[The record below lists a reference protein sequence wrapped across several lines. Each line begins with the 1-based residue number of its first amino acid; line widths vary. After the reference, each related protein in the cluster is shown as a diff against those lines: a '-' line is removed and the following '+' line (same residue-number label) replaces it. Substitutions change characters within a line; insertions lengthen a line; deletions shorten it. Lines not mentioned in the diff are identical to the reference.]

1 MKKLI
6 AAVLIVCLLF
16 AGFISYLNWE
26 KKSPAVDQPQDI
38 QESAEP
44 QIRTL
49 NVERLYAS
57 HQPDEVVMTINGKDV
72 TWKEYFYFVNA
83 NANTV
88 SSYLSS
94 MQAYG
99 LAADWED
106 ELSEGETYLDYVTN
120 YTEDAIRQMITI
132 ESIAEENGASI
143 TVEDQ
148 QAMDAEAESTKVAVC
163 GEGATDEDFDA
174 FLAQQY
180 MDRAFYD
187 RIGRVNYLYQNGFT
201 AIYGE
206 NGALVSDEDAL
217 SYLEGMGYMSVNH
230 ILYLTTDMSTGE
242 ELDAATVEDKL
253 AGAQQMS
260 EYLKTLEVESQ
271 EELVARFVELKAQE
285 CEDTGKTAYPNG
297 YVFLPGTM
305 VAEFE
310 EASKALAE
318 YEVSEPVQS
327 SYGYH
332 VIIRLPLDPDAVIEY
347 SSEGT
352 ALTARSMYA
361 NEQYGILLQ
370 QYHDAQVVEY
380 APGFENLSIADF
392 LE

>member
-120 YTEDAIRQMITI
+120 YTEDVIRQMITI